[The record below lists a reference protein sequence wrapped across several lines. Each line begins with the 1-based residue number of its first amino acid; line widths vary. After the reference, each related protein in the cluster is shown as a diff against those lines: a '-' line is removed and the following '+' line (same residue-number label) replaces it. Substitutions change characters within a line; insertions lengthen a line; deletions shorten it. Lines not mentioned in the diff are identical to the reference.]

1 MSMIVYNHRLNH
13 NYLKLNLIPIA
24 LSTIIFSY
32 ILFENVKIRVIM
44 RNPSFDMLSYNDN
57 SYFRM
62 NIHCIKEK

>member
-1 MSMIVYNHRLNH
+1 MIVYNHRLNH

-44 RNPSFDMLSYNDN
+44 RNPSFDKIYNDN
-57 SYFRM
+57 SFFRI